1 MEIPRVVIVGGGFA
15 GIAAARTLAK
25 TGAQITIVDR
35 NNHHLFQ
42 PLLYQVATAG
52 LTPSNIA
59 YPIRSIMHKDK
70 NVLTLMAEVTAIEAD
85 KNELVLDGKEKLGYD
100 FLVLASGATHSYF
113 GHEAWAAKAPGLKTI
128 EDATEIRRRILI
140 AFEKAER
147 ETNSELRSSHLTFV
161 IIGAGPTGV
170 ELAGAIAELSRR
182 SFSKDFRNIDS
193 TLARVILIEAGDRIL
208 ASFSAEL
215 SKRAELALTK
225 LGVEIKLNHR
235 VVDIN
240 DDRVICEN
248 TSIRTST
255 VIWAAGV
262 QASALGR
269 MVTDRCDNAG
279 RVEVLP
285 DLSIAGYRNI
295 FIAGDLARVETQP
308 QKDGVH
314 LPRKLVPGVAPAAT
328 QGGRHVGKNIA
339 RILAKKETLP
349 FRYFDKGQLATIGRN
364 AAIAEFGNLK
374 VSGYLAWLTWVAVHI
389 FFLIDFRNRLM
400 VMIDW
405 ILAYITFHKGSRLI
419 TGKPATNIGPD
430 SSKTK

>member
-308 QKDGVH
+308 QKD
-314 LPRKLVPGVAPAAT
+314 
-328 QGGRHVGKNIA
+328 
-339 RILAKKETLP
+339 
-349 FRYFDKGQLATIGRN
+349 
-364 AAIAEFGNLK
+364 
-374 VSGYLAWLTWVAVHI
+374 
-389 FFLIDFRNRLM
+389 
-400 VMIDW
+400 
-405 ILAYITFHKGSRLI
+405 
-419 TGKPATNIGPD
+419 
-430 SSKTK
+430 